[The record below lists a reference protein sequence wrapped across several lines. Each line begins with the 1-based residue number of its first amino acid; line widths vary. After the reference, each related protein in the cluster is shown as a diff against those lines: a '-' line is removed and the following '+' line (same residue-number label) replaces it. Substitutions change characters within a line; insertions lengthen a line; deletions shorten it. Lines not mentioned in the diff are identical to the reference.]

1 MNAAEASFNPR
12 ARVGR
17 DIDVA
22 PPGQLY
28 IDPFQ
33 STRPRG
39 ARPIHRVTRE
49 IDQEVSI
56 HAPAWGA
63 TVGKYVQSPLSGF
76 QSTRPRGAR
85 QAYQCRDR
93 QYRYCFNP
101 RARVGRDST
110 QREIVHMV
118 TLFQSTRPRG
128 ARLIALSFPF
138 LTQRVSIHAPAWGA
152 TLSAICLS
160 ILR

>member
-85 QAYQCRDR
+85 PLILMYMSLTSRS
-93 QYRYCFNP
+93 FNP
-101 RARVGRDST
+101 RARVGRDK
-110 QREIVHMV
+110 
-118 TLFQSTRPRG
+118 
-128 ARLIALSFPF
+128 LINAVIDSIGI
-138 LTQRVSIHAPAWGA
+138 VSIHAPAWGA
-152 TLSAICLS
+152 TRPSA
-160 ILR
+160 R